1 METEYEKPLV
11 LVVDDDPTNL
21 RILVSKLNREYRLGV
36 AKSGTKALEYMGK
49 QIPDL
54 VLLDVMMPDMDGY
67 AVCEHIKRDPRLCD
81 IPVVFISYVDD
92 PSQKTRGFEVGGVD
106 YITKPFHDA
115 EVLARVRTH
124 IMNKQMRE
132 QLKRHNAEIGKEL
145 DEHRRQ
151 LLALLDNLPGL
162 AYRETVI
169 GGIPDA
175 RRAVSFV
182 SDGVL
187 GLTGYAPD
195 RFMGEERLG
204 LLDIAHEED
213 RETIRSAIAT
223 ALKEHRRWELVYRII
238 TAWGEEKWV
247 WEQSSGAFDAS
258 GTLITIEGLVNDI
271 TEKQKNELGIRREN
285 EELRERLKARCFN
298 NIVGDSPPMREVFEL
313 IARAGATE
321 DCVVV
326 FGESGTGK
334 ELVARAIHNQ
344 SQRKDGPWVAVN
356 CAALTESL
364 LESELFGHEKGAFT
378 GADKRRD
385 GRFLQADG
393 GTLFLDEIGEI
404 SLLMQV
410 KLLRAIQQREIQR
423 VGGDATLK
431 VDVRIVAATNRNLL
445 DEVAAGRFREDLY
458 YRLNVVSIQV
468 PSLQERSEDIPLLA
482 EHFLKVFGE
491 RNRKD
496 VKGFTPKAMDMLI
509 KYPWPGNVR
518 ELENAVERAVVLLF
532 GSYVS
537 ERELPLAVTQ
547 AYEQEDDAEPSALS
561 VPLEGAT
568 LEDVE
573 REAILRMLDSVGD
586 NKSEA
591 AKRLGISRKTL
602 HTKLKRYGQEQD

>member
-1 METEYEKPLV
+1 MTHDNIDI
-11 LVVDDDPTNL
+11 LVVDDDISHCTILQALL
-21 RILVSKLNREYRLGV
+21 RGWGYNV
-36 AKSGTKALEYMGK
+36 ALANSGRQALE
-49 QIPDL
+49 QVREQVFDL
-54 VLLDVMMPDMDGY
+54 VLCDVRMAEMDGI
-67 AVCEHIKRDPRLCD
+67 ATLKEIKTLNPA
-81 IPVVFISYVDD
+81 IPVLIMTAYSSVETAVEAL
-92 PSQKTRGFEVGGVD
+92 KTGALD
-106 YITKPFHDA
+106 YLIKPLDFDNLQATLEKALAHTHSVDA
-115 EVLARVRTH
+115 ET
-124 IMNKQMRE
+124 
-132 QLKRHNAEIGKEL
+132 
-145 DEHRRQ
+145 
-151 LLALLDNLPGL
+151 P
-162 AYRETVI
+162 
-169 GGIPDA
+169 
-175 RRAVSFV
+175 AVSASQFGMV
-182 SDGVL
+182 GKSPAMQHLLSEIALVAPSEATVL
-187 GLTGYAPD
+187 
-195 RFMGEERLG
+195 
-204 LLDIAHEED
+204 IH
-213 RETIRSAIAT
+213 
-223 ALKEHRRWELVYRII
+223 
-238 TAWGEEKWV
+238 
-247 WEQSSGAFDAS
+247 
-258 GTLITIEGLVNDI
+258 
-271 TEKQKNELGIRREN
+271 
-285 EELRERLKARCFN
+285 
-298 NIVGDSPPMREVFEL
+298 GD
-313 IARAGATE
+313 
-321 DCVVV
+321 
-326 FGESGTGK
+326 SGTGK
-334 ELVARAIHNQ
+334 ELVARAIHA
-344 SQRKDGPWVAVN
+344 SSARSEKPLVTLN
-356 CAALTESL
+356 CAALNESL

-378 GADKRRD
+378 GADKRRE
-385 GRFLQADG
+385 GRFVEADG

-547 AYEQEDDAEPSALS
+547 AYEQEDDTEPSALS